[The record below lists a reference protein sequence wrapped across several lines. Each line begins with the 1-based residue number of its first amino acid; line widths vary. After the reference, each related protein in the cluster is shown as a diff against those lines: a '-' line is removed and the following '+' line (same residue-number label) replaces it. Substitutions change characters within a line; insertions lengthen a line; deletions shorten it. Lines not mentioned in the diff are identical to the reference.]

1 MQAVDASEAEAAEGG
16 SAASGGGGGG
26 SRQVQ
31 ARALRGGRM
40 SVRVYVYGDTD
51 EKAEKLSALL
61 KISKAQV
68 FEIAINDYCRRVF
81 RE

>member
-1 MQAVDASEAEAAEGG
+1 
-16 SAASGGGGGG
+16 
-26 SRQVQ
+26 
-31 ARALRGGRM
+31 M

-68 FEIAINDYCRRVF
+68 IEIAVNDYYRKVVK
-81 RE
+81 E